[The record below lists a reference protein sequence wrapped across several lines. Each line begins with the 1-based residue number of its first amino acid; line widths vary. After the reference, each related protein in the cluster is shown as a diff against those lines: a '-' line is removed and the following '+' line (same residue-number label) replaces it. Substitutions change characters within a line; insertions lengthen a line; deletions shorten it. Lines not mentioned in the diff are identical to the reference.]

1 MPLNEPRHS
10 CPMFVRALEALDEAQ
25 SSIEVAK
32 KEIENGRSINESLR
46 DWGTSWQEHA
56 EAMEKEKD
64 LRIEELEKD
73 LAAMTD
79 RAGDAERERDELK
92 AQLAAETDDIDKCGQ
107 DLG

>member
-10 CPMFVRALEALDEAQ
+10 CPMFDDAIMDLDAARSALDKAQ
-25 SSIEVAK
+25 AQ
-32 KEIENGRSINESLR
+32 IENGRSINESLR
-46 DWGTSWQEHA
+46 DWGTLWQEHA
-56 EAMEKEKD
+56 EALEKEKD

-92 AQLAAETDDIDKCGQ
+92 AQLNVLKEA
-107 DLG
+107 